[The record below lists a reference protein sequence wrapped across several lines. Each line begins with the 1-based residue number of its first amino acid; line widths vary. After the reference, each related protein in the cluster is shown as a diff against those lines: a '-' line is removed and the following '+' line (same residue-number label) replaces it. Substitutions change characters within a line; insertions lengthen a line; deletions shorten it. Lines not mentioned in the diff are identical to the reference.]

1 MIEVYVASAFSKDG
15 AGGNKA
21 GGVIGRPELTD
32 VQKRHIA
39 AELGYSET
47 AYVTD
52 SDKADFKLEYFT
64 PTEEVPLCGHAT
76 IATFFVLKHLGMLQK
91 TDYTIETKS
100 GILKIRAGEDGT
112 IYMEQNLPMYLDTLE
127 AQAFGGFLGRRYIPA
142 DLTAQVVSTGL
153 KDVILPIDSPE
164 HLRELEP
171 DFPAMADFSR
181 EKDVIGIHAFTLVDD
196 PEITALCR
204 NFAPL
209 YGIDEESATGTA
221 NCALASFLFRYHEK
235 KERYVFE
242 QGHNLNAVSRIVVN
256 IKYHDDVI
264 DSVFVGGHGY
274 IVSKK
279 ELDLS

>member
-21 GGVIGRPELTD
+21 GVVIGRPELTD
-32 VQKRHIA
+32 EQKRHIA

-76 IATFFVLKHLGMLQK
+76 IATFFVLNHLGMLQK
-91 TDYTIETKS
+91 ADYTIETKS

-112 IYMEQNLPMYLDTLE
+112 IFMEQNLPMYPHTLE
-127 AQAFGGFLGRRYIPA
+127 VQAFGDFLEERYIPA

-181 EKDVIGIHAFTLVDD
+181 ERDVIGVHAFTLVDD
-196 PEITALCR
+196 QEITALCR

-256 IKYHDDVI
+256 IKYHDDMI
-264 DSVFVGGHGY
+264 DAVFVGGHGY